1 MCEIVKKVANKK
13 EKAFVENSRGGV
25 YQKQHNQWS
34 FMYQPVMTEEA
45 MLLPEVSRER
55 EMSAMVSALTHV
67 LAGDIP
73 EELPPDD
80 NLDGFDSTTV
90 VDNNSFTTSSSG
102 FGGKKREREEQE
114 EGDGVMAVEGLGP
127 FSADVRVLEG
137 NNPAKLIP
145 LYEYKSN
152 EKYREEPRRRYRGVR
167 QRPWGKWA
175 AEIRDPFKAAR
186 VWLGTFDT
194 AEAAAR
200 AYGEAALRFRGN
212 KAKLNFPE
220 NVKLISLPPP
230 PPLAINPTTT
240 HFPISD
246 SPNTLFSIPS
256 SQVSGQYID
265 YTQFFRGSGNYFQSQ
280 SQQQQR
286 RLIVLSTSSG
296 QNLNLGSSSAS
307 QGGGVGDFS
316 VHAWPSDSGDYYTS
330 TSR

>member
-13 EKAFVENSRGGV
+13 EKAFVENSWGGV
-25 YQKQHNQWS
+25 DQEQHNQWS
-34 FMYQPVMTEEA
+34 FMYQPMMREEA

-67 LAGDIP
+67 VAGDIP
-73 EELPPDD
+73 EELTPDD
-80 NLDGFDSTTV
+80 NLDGFDSTTI
-90 VDNNSFTTSSSG
+90 VDNNSITSSSSG
-102 FGGKKREREEQE
+102 FCGKKREREEQE
-114 EGDGVMAVEGLGP
+114 EGGGVMAVEGLGP
-127 FSADVRVLEG
+127 FSADVRAMRSTEKSQG
-137 NNPAKLIP
+137 GDTG
-145 LYEYKSN
+145 EYD
-152 EKYREEPRRRYRGVR
+152 RDHG
-167 QRPWGKWA
+167 GKWA

-200 AYGEAALRFRGN
+200 AYDEAALHFRGN

-230 PPLAINPTTT
+230 PPPAINPTTT

-256 SQVSGQYID
+256 SQVPGQYID
-265 YTQFFRGSGNYFQSQ
+265 YTQFFPGSGNYFQSQ

-286 RLIVLSTSSG
+286 RQIVLSTSAG